1 VIGRADAHARESIE
15 VGVDFVVVVVEV
27 AVDFVGVEVAV
38 GLKAALASLPTKQP
52 RAGLRPSL
60 AAAQRVTL
68 LLAVDAASS
77 NDSPTFDGA
86 KGR

>member
-15 VGVDFVVVVVEV
+15 VGVDFVGVGVG
-27 AVDFVGVEVAV
+27 VDFVVVGVEVEV